1 MSIMIIFFAVI
12 FRIKMKRKKM
22 NTPAF
27 LRHFLRRF
35 RWGAEIPAALS
46 KKVLFSYF
54 WTPFG
59 LELAATTKRTV
70 LIEPN
75 CLSMAKTHARLPSQP
90 HS

>member
-54 WTPFG
+54 WTP
-59 LELAATTKRTV
+59 TTKRTV
-70 LIEPN
+70 LIELN
-75 CLSMAKTHARLPSQP
+75 CLYG
-90 HS
+90 